1 MTTHTNVWTLGL
13 LLAVTACRSSG
24 PVETATDPARGPT
37 PDATVEPL
45 AQDGAVPLA
54 QDGAVPMAQDGAVPM
69 AQDGA
74 VPMAQDGAVPQ
85 ERDGSAPQGQV
96 GSTAQLAQDARAL
109 ELAKQ
114 RNAFLLE
121 VHLTNGERFL
131 QELRLDDA
139 IREAN
144 AALAVDPESPKAR
157 DLRSRVLSLQGNVVA
172 SNQTT
177 GQDMTAEYALRVQQL
192 QAEVQ
197 DALATARMN
206 VARGDYQ
213 GAIAELEVANNA
225 VRFAPYSIDW
235 KGLDVEAKAMLDQV
249 RAQRLEAEKATVDAA
264 RQRAT
269 EELRTREAAQ
279 VGQRSQIVDAVLEQS
294 IDAFE
299 RGDYEEAERLAGEAL
314 RLDARSERARELK
327 DAAFRAGRTQVRADY
342 LERKSEQFR
351 RWRESMK
358 ELQVPYT
365 DVITLPDSDRW
376 NAMTAL
382 RARRPGL
389 DLAAKLDPGEAK
401 LRESLRETTLSIT
414 GIKDLESLSAVIDVV
429 RVQTGAPLVVD
440 PAAEAAASEA
450 STVFTFSFENKIT
463 LEQALNLITKM
474 AGETVTWTVRH
485 EAVIITTKEKARS
498 RPIVVNHDV
507 QDLVMS
513 LTDFIGPRIDR
524 IRLLDELADDDGGG
538 PFGGIGEKPRIL
550 EPADLAVLITE
561 NVAVGTWQDEGITS
575 DVGDGFIV
583 INHTPEVQEQI
594 RLFLEDLRRFSSSLV
609 TIESKFLMVAQNWI
623 QEIGV
628 DFRGLDSVTVTDV
641 TNGLED
647 QASRGLDNGGTG
659 TEGTNA
665 AGAPSAGA
673 FYDDGQ
679 DGDFRSTTQNFF
691 GSALGDQLATVGGLT
706 YQLTFLEDLQLSSI
720 LRAVEKSSDIQ
731 LVNDQVLSVHNTQRA
746 YVAVVNQRA
755 YIQDFD
761 VEVAQFQAVADPQ
774 INILQEGIVLDVR
787 PTIHHDRKYLTLEV
801 QPTVARVVALRNFS
815 STLGGNTSPITF
827 QLPELEVQSVFTT
840 ATIPDGGSLMLG
852 GLSRVRSIERRAEVP
867 WIAKIPIIGFFFKSE
882 GYSDEN
888 SSLVI
893 LIRARITDVRDELR
907 RIETR

>member
-1 MTTHTNVWTLGL
+1 LL
-13 LLAVTACRSSG
+13 LLAAGCQSAGTVA
-24 PVETATDPARGPT
+24 TATDPASRPS
-37 PDATVEPL
+37 PEAVVEPV
-45 AQDGAVPLA
+45 AQDGGT
-54 QDGAVPMAQDGAVPM
+54 D
-69 AQDGA
+69 
-74 VPMAQDGAVPQ
+74 
-85 ERDGSAPQGQV
+85 
-96 GSTAQLAQDARAL
+96 QLSQDARNA

-114 RNAFLLE
+114 RDAYLLDK
-121 VHLTNGERFL
+121 HLTYAEELYAN
-131 QELRLDDA
+131 LRLE
-139 IREAN
+139 EARKEVE
-144 AALAVDPESPKAR
+144 AALLIDPESPRGR
-157 DLRSRVLSLQGNVVA
+157 DLRARILSLMGDPVA
-172 SNQTT
+172 RDSVSGT
-177 GQDMTAEYALRVQQL
+177 DMTAEYALRVQQL
-192 QAEVQ
+192 RAEVQ
-197 DALATARMN
+197 EGVNKSRVL

-225 VRFAPYSIDW
+225 VRFAPYSIEW
-235 KGLDVEAKAMLDQV
+235 NGLDKEAADMLAQV
-249 RAQRLEAEKATVDAA
+249 RAQREAAEKAALDAA
-264 RQRAT
+264 RQMAT
-269 EELRTREAAQ
+269 EELRGREMAE
-279 VGQRSQIVDAVLEQS
+279 VGQRTMIVNSILEQA

-299 RGDYEEAERLAGEAL
+299 RTDYEESERLAGEAL
-314 RLDARSERARELK
+314 RLDPRSQKARELK
-327 DAAFRAGRTQVRADY
+327 DAAFRAGRTQVRANY
-342 LERKSEQFR
+342 VEQKAEQFR

-365 DVITLPDSDRW
+365 DVITLPDPEKW

-389 DLAAKLDPGEAK
+389 DLSAKIDPGEAVLRDLLRQTK
-401 LRESLRETTLSIT
+401 LSLVMKDEESLT
-414 GIKDLESLSAVIDVV
+414 KVV
-429 RVQTGAPLVVD
+429 DALRVQTDAPLVVD
-440 PAAEAAASEA
+440 PAAEAAASEGGV
-450 STVFTFSFENKIT
+450 VFTFSFENKIT

-474 AGETVTWTVRH
+474 AGENVTWTIRH
-485 EAVIITTKEKARS
+485 EAVIVTTKEKARS

-507 QDLVMS
+507 QDLVMG

-524 IRLLDELADDDGGG
+524 IRLLDELQDDDGGG

-550 EPADLAVLITE
+550 EPNDLATLIQE
-561 NVAVGTWQDEGITS
+561 NVAVGTWQDEGVSIEA
-575 DVGDGFIV
+575 GEGFIV
-583 INHTPEVQEQI
+583 INHSPEVQEQV
-594 RLFLEDLRRFSSSLV
+594 RQFLEDLRRFSSSLV
-609 TIESKFLMVAQNWI
+609 TIESKFMTVAQNWI

-628 DFRGLDSVTVTDV
+628 DFRGLDTETVTDV

-679 DGDFRSTTQNFF
+679 DGDFRATSQNFF
-691 GSALGDQLATVGGLT
+691 GQNLGDQLSTIGGLT
-706 YQLTFLEDLQLSSI
+706 YQVTLLNDLALSTI
-720 LRAVEKSSDIQ
+720 IRAVEKTSDIQ
-731 LVNDQVLSVHNTQRA
+731 LINDQVLSVHNTQRA
-746 YVAVVNQRA
+746 YVTVVNQRA

-774 INILQEGIVLDVR
+774 INVLQEGIVLDVR
-787 PTIHHDRKYLTLEV
+787 PTIHHDRKYLTLEI

-867 WIAKIPIIGFFFKSE
+867 WFAKVPIVGFFFKSE

-888 SSLVI
+888 RSLVI
-893 LIRARITDVRDELR
+893 LIRARITDVREELR